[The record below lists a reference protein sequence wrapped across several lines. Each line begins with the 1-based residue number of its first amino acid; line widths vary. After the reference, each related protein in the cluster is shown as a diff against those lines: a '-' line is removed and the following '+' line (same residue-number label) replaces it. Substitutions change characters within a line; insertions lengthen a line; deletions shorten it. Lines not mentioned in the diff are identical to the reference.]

1 MDKELL
7 EALEAK
13 FATLQSKLAEAQEA
27 GASKEEVLKLHE
39 AIKTQGEA
47 LGAFIEEQ
55 NNKQVAS
62 YTEQFVNFVVE
73 NKENLKTIL
82 QNKSG
87 VIEFV
92 PKAVGA
98 ITTGSGGD
106 GVIVPPKNMNTE
118 AGGFNFRNDDAL
130 VSLAT
135 VTSTNS
141 PTYSYTEY
149 VPKDGNYAF
158 VAEGTVKPQIDFTWQ
173 NRYAEPLKIAAYEVL
188 TEESVTDIPRLE
200 STAREYLFKK
210 HGLFKANAIYFGAG
224 TAGIAKGATL
234 YGRAFVATGMTAGV
248 VNPNFM
254 DVVNAIITDIYRTH
268 NYTDESPYVANLVL
282 INPIDF
288 FLKLTSAKDAN
299 GLPLYPQA
307 SLFNQVTI
315 GGVTIKPWE
324 KVALGK
330 IFVADMSKYNVANYI
345 PFSIRIGWIND
356 QFITNQFTMLGE
368 SRFFTY
374 VKKLDEQAFVYDT
387 IETVRAAIAAV

>member
-13 FATLQSKLAEAQEA
+13 FATLQTQLKEAQEA
-27 GASKEEVLKLHE
+27 GASKEEVLKLHA

-47 LGAFIEEQ
+47 LTDFIESQQ
-55 NNKQVAS
+55 NKVVAS
-62 YTEQFVNFVVE
+62 YSEQFATFITE
-73 NKENLKTIL
+73 NKEQLKTIL

-87 VIEFV
+87 VIEFI

-98 ITTGSGGD
+98 ITTATGGD

-158 VAEGTVKPQIDFTWQ
+158 VAEGTAKPQIDFTWQ
-173 NRYAEPLKIAAYEVL
+173 NRYCEPLKIAAYEVL

-200 STAREYLFKK
+200 STAKEYLFKK

-224 TAGIAKGATL
+224 TVGIAKGATV
-234 YGRAFVATGMTAGV
+234 YGRAFASTGMAGKV
-248 VNPNFM
+248 VTPNFM
-254 DVVNAIITDIYRTH
+254 DVVNACITDIYRTH
-268 NYTDESPYVANLVL
+268 NYTDEVPYVANLVL
-282 INPIDF
+282 VNPIDF
-288 FLKLTSAKDAN
+288 FIELVSAKDAN

-307 SLFNQVTI
+307 GLFNQVNI

-324 KVALGK
+324 KIALGK
-330 IFVADMSKYNVANYI
+330 VFVADMSKYNVANYI
-345 PFSIRIGWIND
+345 PFTIRIGWIND

-368 SRFFTY
+368 SRFFSY

-387 IETVRAAIAAV
+387 IATVKAAIAKA

>member
-13 FATLQSKLAEAQEA
+13 FATLQTKLAEAQEN
-27 GASKEEVLKLHE
+27 GASKEEVLTLHA

-47 LGAFIEEQ
+47 LGAFIEAQTKKE
-55 NNKQVAS
+55 VAS

-87 VIEFV
+87 IIEFV

-98 ITTGSGGD
+98 ISRANGGD
-106 GVIVPPKNMNTE
+106 GVIVPPVNMNTE
-118 AGGFNFRNDDAL
+118 TGGFNFRNDDAL

-135 VTSTNS
+135 VTNTSS
-141 PTYSYTEY
+141 PTYAYTEY

-158 VAEGTVKPQIDFTWQ
+158 VAEGTAKPQIDFTWQ

-224 TAGIAKGATL
+224 TTGIAKGATV
-234 YGRAFVATGMTAGV
+234 YGRAFVSTGMALKV
-248 VNPNFM
+248 ADPNFM
-254 DVVNAIITDIYRTH
+254 DVVNACITDIYRTH

-282 INPIDF
+282 VNPIDF
-288 FLKLTSAKDAN
+288 FLELVAAKDKD

-307 SLFNQVTI
+307 GLFNQVTI

-324 KVALGK
+324 KIALGK
-330 IFVADMSKYNVANYI
+330 LFVADMSKYNVANYI

-374 VKKLDEQAFVYDT
+374 VKKLDEQAFIYDT
-387 IETVRAAIAAV
+387 IATVKTALKTV